1 MNSDRVKVLVNIYK
15 EKYQDLTQ
23 GRIDVR
29 DKWVAVYTCLKNWD
43 IMAEDFG
50 AMFEASMQDAEFLL
64 DHGEVRPTDGIV
76 MLCRGG
82 RTEEVREAFAD
93 LLQHDGGDIAQ
104 RQQRV
109 RAFTE
114 TINSMLDQQVQGCW
128 KLHQK
133 IRTVIKYLGLIRPED
148 NYMLRASAA
157 AAFEGYI
164 DYEDDIGYDRLLK
177 LQNYYNMC
185 DDTLDLLL
193 RHEDFLKL
201 IDKGLR
207 EKGEQLG
214 MEGLADIDKAR
225 HILVFDLIDSAYR
238 FNFYA
243 EKSANRKSKI
253 STVAQRKIDRTRRRA
268 ELIDEREECVD
279 SFDEIK
285 AMEKDAKIPSLEG
298 RTALHP
304 SFGEG
309 TIIGQDGRY
318 LQVEFEGVTKKFVL
332 PAAVLKGFLQFD
344 DEEPEKICIAL
355 NEVNTRRN
363 ELENKVTSIDVQLH
377 MLE

>member
-1 MNSDRVKVLVNIYK
+1 MNSDRVKVLINIYK

-253 STVAQRKIDRTRRRA
+253 STVAQRKIDRTRRRGV
-268 ELIDEREECVD
+268 R
-279 SFDEIK
+279 
-285 AMEKDAKIPSLEG
+285 
-298 RTALHP
+298 
-304 SFGEG
+304 
-309 TIIGQDGRY
+309 GQ
-318 LQVEFEGVTKKFVL
+318 F
-332 PAAVLKGFLQFD
+332 
-344 DEEPEKICIAL
+344 
-355 NEVNTRRN
+355 
-363 ELENKVTSIDVQLH
+363 
-377 MLE
+377 

>member
-1 MNSDRVKVLVNIYK
+1 
-15 EKYQDLTQ
+15 
-23 GRIDVR
+23 
-29 DKWVAVYTCLKNWD
+29 
-43 IMAEDFG
+43 
-50 AMFEASMQDAEFLL
+50 
-64 DHGEVRPTDGIV
+64 
-76 MLCRGG
+76 
-82 RTEEVREAFAD
+82 
-93 LLQHDGGDIAQ
+93 
-104 RQQRV
+104 
-109 RAFTE
+109 
-114 TINSMLDQQVQGCW
+114 
-128 KLHQK
+128 
-133 IRTVIKYLGLIRPED
+133 
-148 NYMLRASAA
+148 
-157 AAFEGYI
+157 
-164 DYEDDIGYDRLLK
+164 
-177 LQNYYNMC
+177 MC